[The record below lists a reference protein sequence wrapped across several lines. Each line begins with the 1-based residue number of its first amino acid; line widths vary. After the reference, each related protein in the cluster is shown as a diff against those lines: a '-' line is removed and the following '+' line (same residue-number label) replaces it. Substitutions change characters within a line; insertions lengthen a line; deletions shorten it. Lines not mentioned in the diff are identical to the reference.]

1 MLAESVMNQNDG
13 DVTKS
18 YYATMN
24 TKGLPGQL
32 AVALFR
38 AQKRS
43 MAAKRYRDRK
53 FTRGA
58 YDVKNWSLGE
68 VCRIL
73 GMMNYLKEGMLGI
86 PWGWKRDPKTPG
98 YEWVLYVEL
107 PTGQCSFH
115 SADRLSGPDFTGK
128 WDGQGMSAPRICAFC
143 DSVWEPSYVGDHPTI
158 EEMIAIRD
166 GTILTKGESK

>member
-24 TKGLPGQL
+24 TKGFPGQL

-115 SADRLSGPDFTGK
+115 SADRLSGPDFNGK